1 MAAAGGAIL
10 SRSLALALVPAA
22 AHLVLGP
29 LLPAAWAPAGLA
41 ALLLAALALSR
52 GRAPLHRYT
61 VCACLLPPLYAA
73 LRRALSLSPGPGFS
87 WPLLLLAHAAS
98 ALAFTALERLPRA
111 AISPGSPAT
120 ASRSPAADAQLPLQR
135 TITRRLLALS
145 RPDLLPLA
153 GAFIFLA
160 LAVIGGMFVPYYTG
174 KVIDI
179 LGSQYDQRIF
189 LFAIFCMCA
198 TSMGSSIAAGVRGG
212 LFMFTMS
219 RLSRRIRSQLFS
231 SLVQQEIAFFDATK
245 TGDITSR
252 LSTDTTLMSRSVA
265 LNVNILL
272 RSLVNTLGIIS
283 FMFSLSWK
291 LTLLIFI
298 ESPLTILIQKLYNRY
313 HMSLVLQVQDSI
325 ASSNQLAGEIVSSIK
340 TVRSFAA
347 EDLESELFEK
357 KLQET
362 HQLKNKRDLVRA
374 VYLLCHR
381 LAMLLMQVVMLYC
394 GQLLV
399 NDGQMTSGNLIA
411 FILYQMDFGIY
422 VRTLIRMYSEM
433 THSVGAA
440 EKVFEYLDREPSV
453 RTDGTLVPES
463 LQGHLEFKDV
473 TFSYPTKP
481 DVPVLQDVSFEV
493 RAGEVTALVG
503 PSGGGKTTC
512 VSLLQ
517 RFYEPQSGHILLDGR
532 PIREYEHKYYHSKVA
547 LVGQEPTLFALSVRD
562 NIRYGLDHC
571 PQADVAAAAQSASAR
586 DFIERMDQGFDTDVG
601 EAGGQISAGQKQ
613 RIAIARALV
622 RQPRILVLDEA
633 TSSLDTHTELSIQR
647 ALAREPVAAALVIAH
662 RLKTVQRA
670 DRIVVLEGGRVVE
683 RGTHSQLMELG
694 GCYSRMVL
702 RQFTNGEQGA
712 AVGE

>member
-1 MAAAGGAIL
+1 ML
-10 SRSLALALVPAA
+10 QDDRD
-22 AHLVLGP
+22 
-29 LLPAAWAPAGLA
+29 
-41 ALLLAALALSR
+41 R
-52 GRAPLHRYT
+52 
-61 VCACLLPPLYAA
+61 
-73 LRRALSLSPGPGFS
+73 LR
-87 WPLLLLAHAAS
+87 
-98 ALAFTALERLPRA
+98 
-111 AISPGSPAT
+111 
-120 ASRSPAADAQLPLQR
+120 
-135 TITRRLLALS
+135 
-145 RPDLLPLA
+145 
-153 GAFIFLA
+153 
-160 LAVIGGMFVPYYTG
+160 
-174 KVIDI
+174 
-179 LGSQYDQRIF
+179 
-189 LFAIFCMCA
+189 
-198 TSMGSSIAAGVRGG
+198 
-212 LFMFTMS
+212 
-219 RLSRRIRSQLFS
+219 
-231 SLVQQEIAFFDATK
+231 
-245 TGDITSR
+245 DITSR
-252 LSTDTTLMSRSVA
+252 LSTDTTLMSRSVG

-422 VRTLIRMYSEM
+422 VRTLIHMYSEM
-433 THSVGAA
+433 THSAGAA

-562 NIRYGLDHC
+562 NICYGLDHC

-683 RGTHSQLMELG
+683 RGTHTQLMKLG